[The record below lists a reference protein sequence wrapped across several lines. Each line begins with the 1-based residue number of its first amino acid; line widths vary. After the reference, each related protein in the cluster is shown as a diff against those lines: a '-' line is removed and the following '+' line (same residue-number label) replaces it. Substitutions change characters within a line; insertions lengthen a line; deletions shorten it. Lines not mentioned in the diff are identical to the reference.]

1 MQQTFF
7 SPQSEST
14 LYAIFSFFPADKE
27 DMFTKLAYIA
37 MENYVITRERFG
49 LFSLEVVMAVTYALN
64 ILKLAKE
71 LESES
76 SKHQEDIAKIRKV
89 LDIKKMEKS
98 ITILSK
104 AMQAIFKEAFDE
116 ITATYQVG
124 VSNRMSK
131 LDLNRDNEPDDT
143 VD

>member
-1 MQQTFF
+1 
-7 SPQSEST
+7 
-14 LYAIFSFFPADKE
+14 
-27 DMFTKLAYIA
+27 

-131 LDLNRDNEPDDT
+131 LDLNSDNEPDDT